1 MVDRVTPTVINW
13 KSVATILG
21 FILFGMNSLGASQ
34 PIDFARD
41 VAPILETHCLRC
53 HSPNNAKGEVS
64 LATVADLRENAYLAA
79 GEPESSYLLHL
90 ISFSDGEK
98 PEMPKESEPL
108 SPEQV
113 AIVRGWIEQGA
124 EWPDAVVLHEPSRAD
139 KTWWSLQPLTKNDP
153 PDATDSPVS
162 WRENP
167 IDRFVYSKL
176 AEQGLSPNPPA
187 VRRTLIRRVFYDL
200 VGLPPTPDEVQAFVE
215 SDDPLAYEKLLD
227 RLLNS
232 PQYGE
237 RWGRHWLDVVRFGE
251 SNGFERNVL
260 IPDLWPFRDYVIASI
275 NADKPFDL
283 FIREHIA
290 GDVFAKGRPESEIG
304 TAFLVAGPY
313 DDVGNQDAVQAAQI
327 RANTIDEMIRAASGA
342 FLGLT
347 IGCARCHDHKFDPIR
362 QRDYYAW
369 YATFAGV
376 RHGRRVVATA
386 EAQTRHATL
395 RQPLEAQRN
404 TLTQERKTLSE
415 SIEKRAQAN
424 RERHEATWTRPP
436 ADRRGTEET
445 FDPVTAK
452 FVRLVSEG
460 QDRNPANRNQFG
472 IDEFEIWTAAD
483 PAINVAL
490 ASAGATASGPSRPIE
505 DSPGAYGPQ
514 KAIDGKTGERFL
526 ATGGHLTIELA
537 QPSSINRVTFSSAR
551 GESKPDQRKFAFVGE
566 YRIEVSDDGKTWRE
580 VANSHDRKPVN
591 VAHRDHRLR
600 QLETLPEDRKR
611 LADLDREIG
620 KINRELGRIPPLQ
633 TVFVGTRSERDAK
646 GPFHIFL
653 GGSPQRKGDEVLP
666 ASLSVLSE
674 SASKYELKPDT
685 PESTRRMALAD
696 WLVDD
701 KNPLTPRVLVN
712 RLWHYHFGRGIVST
726 PNDFG
731 SMGSL
736 PSHPEL
742 LDWLVGE
749 LRRHNWRLKPLH
761 RLIMTSQTYR
771 QSSEYRNEAA
781 RIDSDAR
788 LLWRFPPRRLSA
800 EEIRDSILE
809 VAGVLQPKM
818 GGAGFRLYH
827 FMQDN
832 VCTYDP
838 LDRPG
843 PETYRRAVYHQ
854 NARAAVVDLM
864 TEFDQP
870 DCAFST
876 PRRSETISPLQ
887 ALTMLNHQFTLDM
900 ADAFARRLIRDAGD
914 EPDQQIQHGFRLCY
928 SRAATEPER
937 KACRELIAEHGL
949 AAFCRVLLNTSEFIY
964 LQ

>member
-1 MVDRVTPTVINW
+1 MTYHVTT
-13 KSVATILG
+13 SVSSWRLAASVLG
-21 FILFGMNSLGASQ
+21 LVLFAISSLRAGQ

-41 VAPILETHCLRC
+41 VAPILESNCLRC

-64 LATVADLRENAYLAA
+64 FATAADLLEDGYLSA
-79 GEPESSYLLHL
+79 GDPESSYLLNL
-90 ISFSDGEK
+90 ITPSDGNA
-98 PEMPKESEPL
+98 PEMPKEGEPL
-108 SPEQV
+108 SAKQV
-113 AIVRGWIEQGA
+113 AVIRGWIEQGA
-124 EWPDAVVLHEPSRAD
+124 KWPDDVILHEQSKGD
-139 KTWWSLQPLTKNDP
+139 KTWWSLQPLRNVDP
-153 PDATDSPVS
+153 PDASKVPEN
-162 WRENP
+162 WRTNP
-167 IDRFVYSKL
+167 IDRFVAVKL
-176 AEQGLSPNPPA
+176 AEQGLSPSSPA
-187 VRRTLIRRVFYDL
+187 DRRTLIRRVFYDL
-200 VGLPPTPDEVQAFVE
+200 VGLPPSPTEVQAFVE
-215 SDDPLAYEKLLD
+215 SDDPLAYEKLIN

-290 GDVFAKGRPESEIG
+290 GDVFGEGRPESEIG

-327 RANTIDEMIRAASGA
+327 RANTIDEMIRAAGGA

-369 YATFAGV
+369 YASFAGV

-386 EAQTRHATL
+386 DEKATHAAL

-404 TLTQERKTLSE
+404 TLTQERRTLSQ

-424 RERHEATWTRPP
+424 REQHEATWTRPP
-436 ADRRGTEET
+436 VDRRGTEET
-445 FDPVTAK
+445 FEPATAK

-460 QDRNPANRNQFG
+460 QDQNPGNRNQFG
-472 IDEFEIWTAAD
+472 IDEFEIWSATD
-483 PAINVAL
+483 PAVNVAL
-490 ASAGATASGPSRPIE
+490 ASEGAAASGPSRPIE

-537 QPSSINRVTFSSAR
+537 EPTSINRVNFSSAR

-580 VANSHDRKPVN
+580 VANSYDRKPVN
-591 VAHRDHRLR
+591 AAHRNHRLR
-600 QLETLPEDRKR
+600 LLETQPEDQKR
-611 LADLDREIG
+611 LADLDREIA
-620 KINRELGRIPPLQ
+620 KINRELGALPQLQ
-633 TVFVGTRSERDAK
+633 TVFVGTRSANDAK

-653 GGSPQRKGDEVLP
+653 GGSPQRKGETVLP

-674 SASKYELKPDT
+674 SAPTYELEPDA

-701 KNPLTPRVLVN
+701 ENPLTPRVLAN
-712 RLWHYHFGRGIVST
+712 RLWHYHLGTGIVST

-736 PSHPEL
+736 PSHPEM
-742 LDWLVGE
+742 LDWLAAE
-749 LRRHNWRLKPLH
+749 LRRNNWQLKPLH
-761 RLIMTSQTYR
+761 RLIMMSQTYR
-771 QSSEYRNEAA
+771 QSSEYREAPA

-800 EEIRDSILE
+800 EEIRDSILQ
-809 VAGVLQPKM
+809 VAGLLQADM
-818 GGAGFRLYH
+818 GGPGFRLYH

-900 ADAFARRLIRDAGD
+900 ADALSKRIIENAGD
-914 EPDQQIQHGFRLCY
+914 EPNEQIHLAFQLCY
-928 SRAATEPER
+928 SRAATELEL

-949 AAFCRVLLNTSEFIY
+949 SAFCRVLLNTSEFIY